1 MTARTTALIRVVV
14 VVLMCGTAAACTHR
28 PLPLQAQPANNQ
40 HGKTLREGLEAQV
53 LQRGQSDGLRPT
65 ARELRGIGGEVR
77 GLGNETSGAQ
87 EALAPPISNQ
97 TGSSG
102 ASGSGGSR

>member
-1 MTARTTALIRVVV
+1 MSARALVLTTLLCAAL
-14 VVLMCGTAAACTHR
+14 AACSHR
-28 PLPLQAQPANNQ
+28 PLPLQAQAANNK
-40 HGKTLREGLEAQV
+40 HGETLRQGLEAQV
-53 LQRGQSDGLRPT
+53 LPRGQSDGLRPT

-97 TGSSG
+97 GGGSSG
-102 ASGSGGSR
+102 ASGSGSGGGR

>member
-14 VVLMCGTAAACTHR
+14 LLMCGAVAACTHR

-53 LQRGQSDGLRPT
+53 LQRGQTDGLRPT
-65 ARELRGIGGEVR
+65 ARELRGVGGEVR